1 MIERCAYGLIP
12 LRAIKTS
19 TREGLTIL
27 RTTSTSDLDV
37 FAVWLI

>member
-12 LRAIKTS
+12 LRAIKTR

-27 RTTSTSDLDV
+27 RTTSISDLDV
-37 FAVWLI
+37 FAV